1 MITASKTTYFNR
13 TFTPDGGADSGWVL
27 RATTDRTASGSAM
40 VKVYCMPL
48 SKMPGGRVRMCD
60 PKVILK
66 KMKLLLGIER
76 LSEE

>member
-1 MITASKTTYFNR
+1 M
-13 TFTPDGGADSGWVL
+13 L

>member
-1 MITASKTTYFNR
+1 M
-13 TFTPDGGADSGWVL
+13 L

-48 SKMPGGRVRMCD
+48 PKLPTGGRVKMCD
-60 PKVILK
+60 PNVILK